1 MLIQCWLI
9 LCMCSFFDWI
19 KRLLIWDIWNHEFCF
34 SGEQR
39 RNRERDPRVYPW
51 EAHCS
56 MFLWIFVLFFAMCDV
71 FLQFQHD
78 FICFSILLLWFQR
91 WHPGARPVNSNS
103 LTFLVAGIALVSPMF
118 WWKELAFYLKECP
131 LTDNIMCIVS
141 LAVLLL
147 FMILNSNQ
155 MSPNFLVFHYIFAW
169 FFWYWLEMCVHHIMI
184 VSL

>member
-1 MLIQCWLI
+1 M
-9 LCMCSFFDWI
+9 SFVFRGSRGEI
-19 KRLLIWDIWNHEFCF
+19 ESGIPEFIPGRRTVVCF
-34 SGEQR
+34 SESS
-39 RNRERDPRVYPW
+39 Y
-51 EAHCS
+51 
-56 MFLWIFVLFFAMCDV
+56 FFFAMCDV